1 MKHPSGTTVTAGTPA
16 LGTWLLVGCVAA
28 LALACN
34 QPPPKVVESS
44 GEQAGYAEH
53 YPSRLGTIRS
63 RFADEEGKAKTE
75 SGEFK
80 SYPEALKNPD
90 LESTRDVYELADST
104 GKSSAYTEAALEAE
118 TVTRFMD
125 EEKDG
130 LHQKV
135 AGGVNYAAT
144 QKNCSE
150 DLGGVAASAM
160 DRGVE
165 KQLDERL
172 RKQSEVHRYIEDH
185 QDKLGKANLD
195 TLNKQA
201 DHITHASHVVHVRL
215 ELYRRELEAL
225 LEDQST
231 VRSTLDRTIKDSDAV
246 LADAGASKPAKTLA
260 QKRKAAAE
268 AAQKQLD
275 AEVEQAQ
282 RAVTE
287 MQQRN
292 DALKKEYEDAL
303 EAMNKSLE
311 EHAAKK

>member
-1 MKHPSGTTVTAGTPA
+1 MKHCSGNKLIAGKSWIA
-16 LGTWLLVGCVAA
+16 GFAAA

-44 GEQAGYAEH
+44 GEQAGYAER
-53 YPSRLGTIRS
+53 YPARLNTVRA
-63 RFADEEGKAKTE
+63 RFAEEESKSKAE
-75 SGEFK
+75 YAEFK
-80 SYPEALKNPD
+80 AYPEALKNPD
-90 LESTRDVYELADST
+90 LETTRQVYELADST

-118 TVTRFMD
+118 TITRFMD
-125 EEKDG
+125 EEKEG

-135 AGGVNYAAT
+135 AGGVSYAAT

-150 DLGGVAASAM
+150 DLGGAAVSAM

-172 RKQSEVHRYIEDH
+172 RKQSEAHRYIEDH
-185 QDKLGKANLD
+185 QDKLGKANLE

-215 ELYRRELEAL
+215 ELYRRELETL
-225 LEDQST
+225 VEDQSS
-231 VRSTLDRTIKDSDAV
+231 VRTTLDRTIKESDAV
-246 LADAGASKPAKTLA
+246 LADSGASKPAKALA

-268 AAQKQLD
+268 EAQKQLD
-275 AEVEQAQ
+275 SEVEQAQ

-292 DALKKEYEDAL
+292 DAIKKEYEEAIEALDKAL
-303 EAMNKSLE
+303 EERAATKSS
-311 EHAAKK
+311 